1 MTSEP
6 IMDRDERRRREQ
18 QAVDEA
24 GGGVSEGFELAE
36 QDLIEN
42 ASHGDQHSTHRITR
56 DAGRP
61 EDQEPSDSV
70 YGEGDSEHSAD

>member
-1 MTSEP
+1 MTSDP
-6 IMDRDERRRREQ
+6 LMDPAERHRRER

-36 QDLIEN
+36 QELIQH
-42 ASHGDQHSTHRITR
+42 ASHSDDGSTYRITR
-56 DAGRP
+56 DAGHT

-70 YGEGDSEHSAD
+70 YGEGDSEHAAD

>member
-1 MTSEP
+1 
-6 IMDRDERRRREQ
+6 MDPAERHRRER

-36 QDLIEN
+36 QELIDH
-42 ASHGDQHSTHRITR
+42 ASHADDGSTYRITR
-56 DAGRP
+56 DAGHQ

-70 YGEGDSEHSAD
+70 YGEGDSEHTED